1 MQQMREQDHRAG
13 EFQDHRLLRGAFL
26 SWRST
31 TVVRVEE
38 KETKA
43 DGVRH
48 MALLRHAMRAWK
60 QVRWYHC
67 VYCGISLLLEMQAGS
82 QVYIMQA
89 KLKYS
94 RTVIKQCEMY
104 HSVLIEQLTEE

>member
-13 EFQDHRLLRGAFL
+13 EFQDHRLLQGAFL

-38 KETKA
+38 EAKA

-60 QVRWYHC
+60 QVRWYMYHC
-67 VYCGISLLLEMQAGS
+67 VWNLTPVTDKEMQAGS
-82 QVYIMQA
+82 QVYIM
-89 KLKYS
+89 
-94 RTVIKQCEMY
+94 
-104 HSVLIEQLTEE
+104 

>member
-43 DGVRH
+43 DGVCH
-48 MALLRHAMRAWK
+48 IVLLRHAMRAWK

-67 VYCGISLLLEMQAGS
+67 VWNLTPVTDKEMQAGS
-82 QVYIMQA
+82 QVYIMRA
-89 KLKYS
+89 K
-94 RTVIKQCEMY
+94 VEI
-104 HSVLIEQLTEE
+104 

>member
-1 MQQMREQDHRAG
+1 MQQMKEQDHRAR
-13 EFQDHRLLRGAFL
+13 EFQDHRLLRGAFQ

-38 KETKA
+38 KEAKA
-43 DGVRH
+43 DGVHH

-67 VYCGISLLLEMQAGS
+67 VYCRI
-82 QVYIMQA
+82 
-89 KLKYS
+89 
-94 RTVIKQCEMY
+94 
-104 HSVLIEQLTEE
+104 